1 MDASTSGIGG
11 GGGKCTPRVDGACG
25 GGHAPN
31 RSQSARA
38 MKRMCEAAAGAHPAR
53 KREVEDSSKRL
64 AGLLWK
70 LNRADVSA
78 SVCGKLLQLC
88 AALDAGDIAGAS
100 QAQVALTTSDWDE
113 GSGWL
118 TALKRLLKMRASLG

>member
-1 MDASTSGIGG
+1 MRGG
-11 GGGKCTPRVDGACG
+11 GWG
-25 GGHAPN
+25 
-31 RSQSARA
+31 
-38 MKRMCEAAAGAHPAR
+38 EPAR
-53 KREVEDSSKRL
+53 KKEVEDGSKRL

-70 LNRADVSA
+70 LNRADVST

-113 GSGWL
+113 GSGPVIL
-118 TALKRLLKMRASLG
+118 PVTDKRLLKSAGTLG